1 MSFLIGLL
9 GKSTVAGETAIATK
23 TVASSSSSG
32 LFGSLFSGSTTTGIL
47 SSLIGAGSTVMKSEY
62 ELYAAIA
69 GGVLLII
76 SNARKK

>member
-23 TVASSSSSG
+23 TVTASSSSG
-32 LFGSLFSGSTTTGIL
+32 LFGSLFSGTTTTGIL
-47 SSLIGAGSTVMKSEY
+47 STLLNAGSTVMKSEY
-62 ELYAAIA
+62 ELYASIA
-69 GGVLLII
+69 GGVFLVI